1 MITLRSAAQAKAWS
15 WPVGVV
21 LSTGAMFLGF
31 SLGNEAAR
39 LLGGEPG
46 LWARMGKGFLWGG
59 MIAGLQWPVVWAA
72 GVPPVRFI
80 AAGAVGFAIGYPLG
94 QTVQA
99 VIVLQERLSWGWGY
113 GSALATFG
121 LSLGLPQWWIFRR
134 RIQRASLWIM
144 FSVMGWIVT
153 GLVWINSR
161 PGDCVDACAY
171 GLVTGCGLVWL
182 VRSRPPNLKERE
194 SYEDI
199 ARFWG

>member
-80 AAGAVGFAIGYPLG
+80 AASAVGFAIGYPLG
-94 QTVQA
+94 QTFQA
-99 VIVLQERLSWGWGY
+99 VIVLQEHLSWGWGY

-121 LSLGLPQWWIFRR
+121 LSLGLPQWWILRR
-134 RIQRASLWIM
+134 QVRRAGLWIL
-144 FSVMGWIVT
+144 FSLVGWALIGVYWIDARAGDGLDSFLYGIVT
-153 GLVWINSR
+153 GL
-161 PGDCVDACAY
+161 
-171 GLVTGCGLVWL
+171 GLVWL
-182 VRSRPPNLKERE
+182 GHPKRSHSE
-194 SYEDI
+194 
-199 ARFWG
+199 